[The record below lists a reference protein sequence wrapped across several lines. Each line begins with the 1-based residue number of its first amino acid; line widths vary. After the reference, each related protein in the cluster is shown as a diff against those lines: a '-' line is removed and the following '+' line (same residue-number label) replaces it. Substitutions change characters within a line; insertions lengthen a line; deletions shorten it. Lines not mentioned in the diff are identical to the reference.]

1 MLSVFYPNQRSSF
14 TEQLMSHLVIIGNSY
29 IDFIHLR
36 APLLEELR
44 KENKDMTLMGPMC
57 QDSETLE
64 KLKKNNT
71 NYVSYKINPVNLN
84 PISNF
89 LSFLDIL
96 IKLRSLNPDKVFLF
110 TLKPIVYGSIASFFL
125 KKTEVYSLNSGL
137 GRVFTGSSIYNKF
150 VLIFLRPLLK
160 RAFKFNKKVFFQ
172 NNDDKDLFAKLNI
185 CHPSKSLVVNG
196 TGIDLKK
203 FHFSKEYKCDEPLN
217 FLMISR
223 LIEEKGLIYYYQ
235 AAKKI
240 KKLFPEVN
248 FLLLGNFCKSKSGL
262 SPKIID
268 SWQEENVINYL
279 GETDDVRP
287 FLKKADIF
295 VLPSFYREGIPRTC
309 MEALATG
316 LPIITTDVPGCR
328 ETVID
333 GLNGFLIKP
342 KSTNDLQNAM
352 MKFINYPEIIKDMSA
367 EGRNL
372 VENRFDIV
380 KVNHEIV
387 EGLR

>member
-1 MLSVFYPNQRSSF
+1 
-14 TEQLMSHLVIIGNSY
+14 MSHLVIIGNSY

-71 NYVSYKINPVNLN
+71 KYVSYKINPVNLN

-96 IKLRSLNPDKVFLF
+96 IKLKSLNPDKVFLF

-125 KKTEVYSLNSGL
+125 KKTEVFSLNSGL

-185 CHPSKSLVVNG
+185 CHPSKSIVVNG

-203 FHFSKEYKCDEPLN
+203 FHFSEEYKGDEPLN

-240 KKLFPEVN
+240 KKFFPEVN

-295 VLPSFYREGIPRTC
+295 VLPSFYREGVPRTC

-352 MKFINYPEIIKDMSA
+352 MKFINYPEIIEDMSA
-367 EGRNL
+367 EGRKL

-387 EGLR
+387 EGLS